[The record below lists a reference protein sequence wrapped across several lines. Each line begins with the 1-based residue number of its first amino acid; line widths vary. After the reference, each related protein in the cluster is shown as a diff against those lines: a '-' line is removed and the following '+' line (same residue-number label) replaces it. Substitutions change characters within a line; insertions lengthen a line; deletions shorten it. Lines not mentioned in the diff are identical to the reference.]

1 MTISNKEKRARAFQ
15 MFEKHPRM
23 SVAAIADKYGFAKSS
38 LYKWKNQWL
47 EERGEIV
54 IERPVIE
61 QNIQFS
67 TATFLLGV
75 ALGVA
80 LTVILTT
87 FGA

>member
-1 MTISNKEKRARAFQ
+1 MKRANKEKRARAFQ
-15 MFEKHPRM
+15 LFEKHPRM
-23 SVAAIADKYGFAKSS
+23 TVAAMANKYGFAESS
-38 LYKWKNQWL
+38 LYRWKSQWK

-54 IERPVIE
+54 IERPVVE
-61 QNIQFS
+61 QNIEFS

-80 LTVILTT
+80 LTALLTT